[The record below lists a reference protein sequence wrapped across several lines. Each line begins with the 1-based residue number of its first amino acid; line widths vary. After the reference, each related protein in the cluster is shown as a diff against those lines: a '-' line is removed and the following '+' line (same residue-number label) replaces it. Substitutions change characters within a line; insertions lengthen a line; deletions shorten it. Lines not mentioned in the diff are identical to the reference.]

1 MHQNAPFIPLNIK
14 NRLPKQGGTP
24 LLQPPPSRPA
34 AARVGDALSAYSS
47 KISFYSQTYLH
58 PCLGLEPTSY
68 LMLAWKNFIA
78 FPLLVF

>member
-14 NRLPKQGGTP
+14 NRLPKEGGTP

-34 AARVGDALSAYSS
+34 AARVGDALSAYSC

-58 PCLGLEPTSY
+58 PCIEQTLMTHIQGLCVCAIS
-68 LMLAWKNFIA
+68 
-78 FPLLVF
+78 